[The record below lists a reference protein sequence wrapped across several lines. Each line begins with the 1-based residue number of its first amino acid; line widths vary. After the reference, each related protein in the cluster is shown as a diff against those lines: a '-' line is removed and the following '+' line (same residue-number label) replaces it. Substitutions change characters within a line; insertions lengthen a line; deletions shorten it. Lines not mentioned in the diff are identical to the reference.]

1 MKFLFLWIS
10 RKFGSSGGLFHLL
23 RLMGYGN
30 SNDHIVGFVILFEY
44 FVVRFVFEEFG
55 IELS

>member
-1 MKFLFLWIS
+1 
-10 RKFGSSGGLFHLL
+10 
-23 RLMGYGN
+23 MGYGN